1 MATGD
6 FVSMSEPFSAK
17 EAWARALG
25 QLQLQVNRI
34 NYDTWLRDSQGIS
47 CENDV
52 FVVSVPNTFIAEY
65 LTKRFHSLIKKTI
78 AIILG
83 KDLEVQFVVQQPTL
97 AREKSLQRDG
107 GVSTKM
113 KTYRFNPKY
122 TFARFVV
129 GDCNRLAYAAATE
142 VSQKPSLVYN
152 PLIIHGD
159 TGRGKTHLLHA
170 IGHMAIGSGLN
181 VVYSS
186 ADQFITEFVLAVKQ
200 NDVDHFRSKFAP
212 VNMFLFDDFQLLD
225 NKKQTQQLFFHT
237 FNELYHNNCQIV
249 IAADCA
255 PKEMSL
261 VSNRLR
267 SRLQCGLVTQIQP
280 LDFGTRLA
288 ILQAKST
295 EKRLPIIEETLQF
308 IAQKIQ
314 DNVYQLE
321 GALTYLDAYTKL
333 TGLSLTPQIVTK
345 LLTTNKNNDDCK
357 LIVQTVAEYFDC
369 SLEQLLGRKRDRET
383 SLARQIAAY
392 LLREKGNYSFT
403 EISNILG
410 NRNHA
415 TILHGYKKIA
425 NDLGVNSKLKRQISQ
440 IKQQID
446 NSY

>member
-1 MATGD
+1 
-6 FVSMSEPFSAK
+6 
-17 EAWARALG
+17 
-25 QLQLQVNRI
+25 
-34 NYDTWLRDSQGIS
+34 
-47 CENDV
+47 
-52 FVVSVPNTFIAEY
+52 
-65 LTKRFHSLIKKTI
+65 LIKKTI

-97 AREKSLQRDG
+97 ASQKPLQRDG
-107 GVSTKM
+107 GVSTRT

-225 NKKQTQQLFFHT
+225 NKKQTQQFFFHT
-237 FNELYHNNCQIV
+237 FNTLYQNNCQIV

-267 SRLQCGLVTQIQP
+267 SRLQCGLVTQIQT

-288 ILQAKST
+288 IVQAKST
-295 EKRLPIIEETLQF
+295 ERKLPIIEETLQF

-345 LLTTNKNNDDCK
+345 LFTTNKNNDDCK
-357 LIVQTVAEYFDC
+357 VIVQTVAEYFDC

-392 LLREKGNYSFT
+392 LLREKGNYSFR

-425 NDLGVNSKLKRQISQ
+425 NDLEVNSKLKRQITQ
-440 IKQQID
+440 IKRQID
-446 NSY
+446 NSC

>member
-1 MATGD
+1 VATDD

-34 NYDTWLRDSQGIS
+34 NYDTWLRDSQGIN

-83 KDLEVQFVVQQPTL
+83 KDLEVQFVVQQPTVS
-97 AREKSLQRDG
+97 REKPLQRDG

-129 GDCNRLAYAAATE
+129 GDCNRLACAAATE

-170 IGHMAIGSGLN
+170 IGHMAIESGLN

-261 VSNRLR
+261 VGNRLR

-295 EKRLPIIEETLQF
+295 EKRLPIIEEILQF

-345 LLTTNKNNDDCK
+345 LLTTNKNNDDSK

-383 SLARQIAAY
+383 SLARQIAMY

>member
-1 MATGD
+1 VAIGD
-6 FVSMSEPFSAK
+6 FVSMTEPFSAK

-34 NYDTWLRDSQGIS
+34 NYDTWLRDSQGINY
-47 CENDV
+47 ENDV
-52 FVVSVPNTFIAEY
+52 FVVSVSNTFIAEY

-83 KDLEVQFVVQQPTL
+83 KDLEVQFVVEQPTL
-97 AREKSLQRDG
+97 PREKPLQRDG

-113 KTYRFNPKY
+113 KTYLFNPKY
-122 TFARFVV
+122 TFPRFVV

-142 VSQKPSLVYN
+142 VSQKPALVYN
-152 PLIIHGD
+152 PLIIYGD

-170 IGHMAIGSGLN
+170 IGHMAIKSGLN

-200 NDVDHFRSKFAP
+200 NDVDHFRSKFGP

-225 NKKQTQQLFFHT
+225 NKKQTQQFFFHT

-249 IAADCA
+249 IVADRA

-261 VSNRLR
+261 VGNRLR

-280 LDFGTRLA
+280 PDFGTRLA

-295 EKRLPIIEETLQF
+295 EKGLPIIEETLQF
-308 IAQKIQ
+308 IARKIQ

-357 LIVQTVAEYFDC
+357 VIVQTVAEYFDC
-369 SLEQLLGRKRDRET
+369 SSEQLLGRKRDKET
-383 SLARQIAAY
+383 SLARQIAMY

-425 NDLGVNSKLKRQISQ
+425 SDLGVNSKLKRQISQ
-440 IKQQID
+440 LKQQID